1 MIKNTYSGN
10 TKMKTSFSVFIIL
23 IVLLMMNQGIQA
35 QGKVIKIWP
44 SIAPGSDK
52 KIDKEK
58 IINGRAY
65 DVFQPDLR
73 IFLAGKPDKKKAA
86 VLIFPGGGYSHVTL
100 EKEGVKVA
108 DWLNKLGISAFVLK
122 YRLNR
127 AEALA
132 DAKKA
137 LELIRSKSK
146 SFNINPS
153 NIGVMGFSAGGHL
166 AINLEANCKDY
177 SNTKNEGKNSAT
189 CKADFIVLAYP
200 QADSLASKEYLTDN
214 FPPTFIVQAAD
225 DRTVPI
231 ETSVKIFNILHS
243 EKVPVELHIFE
254 KGGHGFGL
262 GKENQPLS
270 KWTMLCKDWMID
282 EGIISK
288 AAIK

>member
-1 MIKNTYSGN
+1 
-10 TKMKTSFSVFIIL
+10 MKTSFSVFIII
-23 IVLLMMNQGIQA
+23 IVLLITSQGIQA
-35 QGKVIKIWP
+35 QGKVIKVWP

-73 IFLAGKPDKKKAA
+73 IYLADKPDAKKTAI
-86 VLIFPGGGYSHVTL
+86 LIFPGGGYTHVTL
-100 EKEGVKVA
+100 EKEGAKA
-108 DWLNKLGISAFVLK
+108 AAWLNKLGISAFVLK

-132 DAKKA
+132 DAEKA

-153 NIGVMGFSAGGHL
+153 NIGIMGFSAGGHL
-166 AINLEANCKDY
+166 AINLAANYIAYNKT
-177 SNTKNEGKNSAT
+177 NKEGTNSANF
-189 CKADFIVLAYP
+189 KPDFIILAYP
-200 QADSLASKEYLTDN
+200 QADSLASKAYLTNN

-262 GKENQPLS
+262 GKDNQPVS
-270 KWTMLCKDWMID
+270 KWTMLCKDWMIS

-288 AAIK
+288 TGIK

>member
-1 MIKNTYSGN
+1 
-10 TKMKTSFSVFIIL
+10 MKTSFSVFIIL
-23 IVLLMMNQGIQA
+23 IVLLIMNQGIQA

-73 IFLAGKPDKKKAA
+73 IFLADKPDAKKAA
-86 VLIFPGGGYSHVTL
+86 ILIFPGGGYTHVTL
-100 EKEGVKVA
+100 EKEGAKA
-108 DWLNKLGISAFVLK
+108 AIWLNKLGISAFVLK
-122 YRLNR
+122 YRLDR

-132 DAKKA
+132 DAEKA

-153 NIGVMGFSAGGHL
+153 NIGIMGFSAGGHL
-166 AINLEANCKDY
+166 AINLAANCKAYNKTNNDGNK
-177 SNTKNEGKNSAT
+177 SVT
-189 CKADFIVLAYP
+189 CKPDFIVLAYP
-200 QADSLASKEYLTDN
+200 QADSLASKKYLKSN

-231 ETSVKIFNILHS
+231 ETSVKIFSILHS

-262 GKENQPLS
+262 GKDNEPVS
-270 KWTMLCKDWMID
+270 KWTMLCKDWMIS

-288 AAIK
+288 TYIK